1 MRTILAVA
9 VLVLAAPIAHAERSA
24 TFNVGGMIGGVEH
37 RVDETTEMQPAG
49 GMRLTLSFEH
59 PHPDPATG
67 TIADVTLV
75 PELTAAAVMN
85 ANSGEALVGVGV
97 RGEVRIA
104 QHGGAGIRV
113 AFYAAGRALIVGSTT
128 DPAGEFAIGEYV
140 YLTKRLRLGGEGS
153 LILRRSDEFMATSG
167 QQHGIMASAYLGFAM

>member
-1 MRTILAVA
+1 MRTLLAVA

-24 TFNVGGMIGGVEH
+24 TFSLGGMIGGVEH
-37 RVDETTEMQPAG
+37 RVDETTQMQPAG
-49 GMRLTLSFEH
+49 GPRLTLSFEH
-59 PHPDPATG
+59 PQPNGAAG
-67 TIADVTLV
+67 TTADVTLV
-75 PELTAAAVMN
+75 PELTAAVVMD
-85 ANSGEALVGVGV
+85 ADRGDALVGVGA

-104 QHGGAGIRV
+104 HAGIRV
-113 AFYAAGRALIVGSTT
+113 AFYAAGRALIIGSTT